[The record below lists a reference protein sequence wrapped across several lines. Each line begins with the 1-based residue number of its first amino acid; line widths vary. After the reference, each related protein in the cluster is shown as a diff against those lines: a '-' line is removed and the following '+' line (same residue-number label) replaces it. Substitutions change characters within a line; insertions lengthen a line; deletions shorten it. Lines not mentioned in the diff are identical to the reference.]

1 MAKIKGQGGGG
12 APWPVTR
19 RAQAHY
25 LGYQSLI
32 RLFLHA
38 LGNEVKLFC
47 SPSATETVDGE
58 WEMVAQFGRCLV
70 IVKAVFG
77 VALAPGTASTA
88 TVMIGGPP
96 PSKNMVRE
104 GAIHRVISTSLVGNG
119 G

>member
-1 MAKIKGQGGGG
+1 
-12 APWPVTR
+12 
-19 RAQAHY
+19 
-25 LGYQSLI
+25 
-32 RLFLHA
+32 
-38 LGNEVKLFC
+38 
-47 SPSATETVDGE
+47 
-58 WEMVAQFGRCLV
+58 V

-77 VALAPGTASTA
+77 VALAPGTASAA